1 MNETVSEDKTLQ
13 SVFENLTE
21 DEKKKIINL
30 AQKSIMQTMSSINE
44 KKSQSLYT
52 KTPIEKRRKK
62 NNIVKKSQKLS
73 RRNNRNKEGPQ
84 EKLIKNQ
91 SNSR

>member
-21 DEKKKIINL
+21 DEKKKVINL

-44 KKSQSLYT
+44 KKSQSLFT

-73 RRNNRNKEGPQ
+73 RRNNRNK
-84 EKLIKNQ
+84 
-91 SNSR
+91 

>member
-44 KKSQSLYT
+44 KKSQSLFT

-73 RRNNRNKEGPQ
+73 RRNNRNK
-84 EKLIKNQ
+84 
-91 SNSR
+91 

>member
-21 DEKKKIINL
+21 DEKKKVINL
-30 AQKSIMQTMSSINE
+30 AQKSIMQTMSNINE
-44 KKSQSLYT
+44 KKSQSLFT

-73 RRNNRNKEGPQ
+73 RRNNRNK
-84 EKLIKNQ
+84 
-91 SNSR
+91 